1 MTQPDKCD
9 TCVTD
14 KTLCDQCK
22 DNPKYRNVPKQ
33 SFFAEYK
40 PVCPF
45 GMNDCVCDPAY
56 IKHCDPEW
64 YDELYGDIPPEEA
77 VKHDCSRY
85 SDPSECYDDE
95 DK

>member
-1 MTQPDKCD
+1 MTQPDKCN

-33 SFFAEYK
+33 SLFTEYK

-45 GMNDCVCDPAY
+45 GMVDCVCDPAY
-56 IKHCDPEW
+56 IKYNYPEW
-64 YDELYGDIPPEEA
+64 YKELYGDISPEEVA
-77 VKHDCSRY
+77 DRRCSRH